1 MRIME
6 ESKLVSGPSKL
17 VVAVYDARVQ
27 AFLNP
32 IFCTTKGEA
41 IRSFSDA
48 VADDRAPFKAHP
60 EDYSLFVLGE
70 FDEGLGVF
78 DNTVPA
84 PELLVLAVNLVR
96 KDGA

>member
-1 MRIME
+1 ME
-6 ESKLVSGPSKL
+6 KLVAGPRRL
-17 VVAVYDARVQ
+17 VCAVYDNGVK

-32 IFCTTKGEA
+32 IFCSTRGEA

-48 VADDRAPFKAHP
+48 VADERAPFKAHP

-70 FDEGLGVF
+70 YDEGLGIF
-78 DNTVPA
+78 ENNVPA

-96 KDGA
+96 PKEV